1 LHLGLSVVE
10 QLEEIAPQPA
20 PENGELR
27 VVIGEFGRHLD
38 MLAEQLGASLS
49 EADRE
54 CVSVGESFHD
64 LAQAKNKIADVNC
77 DEPGRTVL
85 KHSCEQIGNSLHAA
99 VVALQYHD
107 RLAQQLAL
115 IRTGLTRLQELLHDQ
130 TGRSYNDWLESLRHV
145 ERLNR
150 IEQRRLGPDPDMG
163 QSDTAHRSAA
173 ANDSVELF

>member
-1 LHLGLSVVE
+1 MGE
-10 QLEEIAPQPA
+10 AQEEAATQPA
-20 PENGELR
+20 PETGELR

-64 LAQAKNKIADVNC
+64 LADAKNKIADVNC
-77 DEPGRTVL
+77 DEPVRTVL

-107 RLAQQLAL
+107 RLAQRLAL
-115 IRTGLTRLQELLHDQ
+115 IRTGLNRLQELLHDP
-130 TGRSYNDWLESLRHV
+130 TVRPYNDWLESLRHV
-145 ERLNR
+145 EQLNR
-150 IEQRRLGPDPDMG
+150 IEQRRLGPETDIG
-163 QSDTAHRSAA
+163 QSDVAHRSAA

>member
-1 LHLGLSVVE
+1 MKEMVT
-10 QLEEIAPQPA
+10 QPS
-20 PENGELR
+20 PENGDLG

-38 MLAEQLGASLS
+38 MLAEQLSASLS
-49 EADRE
+49 QADRE

-64 LAQAKNKIADVNC
+64 LANAKNRIADVSC

-115 IRTGLTRLQELLHDQ
+115 IRSGLNRLQELLHDR
-130 TGRSYNDWLESLRHV
+130 TGRSYSDWLESLRHV
-145 ERLNR
+145 EHLNR
-150 IEQRRLGPDPDMG
+150 IEQRRLGPNTDMG
-163 QSDTAHRSAA
+163 QGDAVHGGAA

>member
-1 LHLGLSVVE
+1 MVE
-10 QLEEIAPQPA
+10 QLDEIATPSA

-38 MLAEQLGASLS
+38 MLAEQLGSSLS

-64 LAQAKNKIADVNC
+64 LAEAKNTIADVNC
-77 DEPGRTVL
+77 DEPVRTVL

-107 RLAQQLAL
+107 RLSQRLAL
-115 IRTGLTRLQELLHDQ
+115 IRTGLNRLQELLHDP
-130 TGRSYNDWLESLRHV
+130 TVRPYNDWLESLRHV
-145 ERLNR
+145 EHLNR
-150 IEQRRLGPDPDMG
+150 IEQRRLGPETDVG
-163 QSDTAHRSAA
+163 SDAAHLSAA
-173 ANDSVELF
+173 ANDRVELF

>member
-1 LHLGLSVVE
+1 MGE
-10 QLEEIAPQPA
+10 QVKENAPLPA

-38 MLAEQLGASLS
+38 ILAEQLGASLS

-64 LAQAKNKIADVNC
+64 LADAKNKIADVLC
-77 DEPGRTVL
+77 DEPVRTVL
-85 KHSCEQIGNSLHAA
+85 KHSCDQIGTSLHAA

-107 RLAQQLAL
+107 RLAQRLAL
-115 IRTGLTRLQELLHDQ
+115 IRTGLNRLQDLLHDP
-130 TGRSYNDWLESLRHV
+130 TVRPYNDWLESLRHV
-145 ERLNR
+145 EQLNR
-150 IEQRRLGPDPDMG
+150 IEQRRLGPEAALGQNDPD
-163 QSDTAHRSAA
+163 HRTDA

>member
-1 LHLGLSVVE
+1 VVE

-64 LAQAKNKIADVNC
+64 LAQAKNQIADVNC

-85 KHSCEQIGNSLHAA
+85 KHSCEQIGISLHAA
-99 VVALQYHD
+99 VIALQYHD

-115 IRTGLTRLQELLHDQ
+115 IRTGLTRLQELLHDDQ

-145 ERLNR
+145 EHLNR

-163 QSDTAHRSAA
+163 QGAHRSAA

>member
-1 LHLGLSVVE
+1 MAE
-10 QLEEIAPQPA
+10 QLKEIATPPA

-38 MLAEQLGASLS
+38 MLAEQLGSSVS

-64 LAQAKNKIADVNC
+64 LAEAKNTIADVNC
-77 DEPGRTVL
+77 DEPVRTVL

-107 RLAQQLAL
+107 RLSTRLTL
-115 IRTGLTRLQELLHDQ
+115 IRTGLNRLQELLHDR
-130 TGRSYNDWLESLRHV
+130 TGRSYNDWLESL
-145 ERLNR
+145 
-150 IEQRRLGPDPDMG
+150 P
-163 QSDTAHRSAA
+163 
-173 ANDSVELF
+173 

>member
-1 LHLGLSVVE
+1 VVE
-10 QLEEIAPQPA
+10 QIKEMVTQPP
-20 PENGELR
+20 PENGDLG

-38 MLAEQLGASLS
+38 MLAEQLSASLS
-49 EADRE
+49 QAERE

-64 LAQAKNKIADVNC
+64 LANAKNRIADVSC

-115 IRTGLTRLQELLHDQ
+115 IRSGLNRLQELLHDR
-130 TGRSYNDWLESLRHV
+130 TGRSYSDWLESLRHV
-145 ERLNR
+145 EHLNR
-150 IEQRRLGPDPDMG
+150 IEQRRLGPNTDMG
-163 QSDTAHRSAA
+163 QGDAIHGAAA

>member
-1 LHLGLSVVE
+1 MAE
-10 QLEEIAPQPA
+10 QIKEMAPQPA

-64 LAQAKNKIADVNC
+64 LADAKNMIADVDC
-77 DEPGRTVL
+77 DEPIRTVL

-107 RLAQQLAL
+107 RLAQRLAL
-115 IRTGLTRLQELLHDQ
+115 IRTGLNRLQELLHDP
-130 TGRSYNDWLESLRHV
+130 TVRPYNDWLESLRHV
-145 ERLNR
+145 EHLNR
-150 IEQRRLGPDPDMG
+150 IEQRRLGPETDMR
-163 QSDTAHRSAA
+163 QSRAADRSAA

>member
-1 LHLGLSVVE
+1 MMVE
-10 QLEEIAPQPA
+10 QIKEIATQPA

-49 EADRE
+49 EADRD

-64 LAQAKNKIADVNC
+64 LADAKNKIAVVDC
-77 DEPGRTVL
+77 DEPARTFL

-107 RLAQQLAL
+107 RLAQRLAL
-115 IRTGLTRLQELLHDQ
+115 IRTGLNRLQELLHDP
-130 TGRSYNDWLESLRHV
+130 TVRPYNDWLESLRQV
-145 ERLNR
+145 EQLNR
-150 IEQRRLGPDPDMG
+150 IEQSRLGPEAQLG
-163 QSDTAHRSAA
+163 RSTAERSAA
-173 ANDSVELF
+173 ASDAVELF

>member
-1 LHLGLSVVE
+1 MTE
-10 QLEEIAPQPA
+10 QHKEIATLPA

-64 LAQAKNKIADVNC
+64 LADAKNKIADVLC
-77 DEPGRTVL
+77 EEPVRTVL
-85 KHSCEQIGNSLHAA
+85 QNSCQQIGNSLHAA

-107 RLAQQLAL
+107 RLAQRLAL
-115 IRTGLTRLQELLHDQ
+115 IRTGLNRLQELLHDP
-130 TGRSYNDWLESLRHV
+130 TVRPYNDWLESLRHV
-145 ERLNR
+145 EHLNR
-150 IEQRRLGPDPDMG
+150 IEQRRLGPESDVG
-163 QSDTAHRSAA
+163 QSDSAHLSAV

>member
-1 LHLGLSVVE
+1 MVE
-10 QLEEIAPQPA
+10 ESQEIAAQPA

-64 LAQAKNKIADVNC
+64 LAEAKNKIADVNC
-77 DEPGRTVL
+77 DEPVRTVL
-85 KHSCEQIGNSLHAA
+85 KHSCQQIGNSLHAA

-107 RLAQQLAL
+107 RLSQRLAL
-115 IRTGLTRLQELLHDQ
+115 IRTGLNRLQELLHDP
-130 TGRSYNDWLESLRHV
+130 TVRPYNDWLESLRQV
-145 ERLNR
+145 EHLNR
-150 IEQRRLGPDPDMG
+150 IEQSRLGPEAQLG
-163 QSDTAHRSAA
+163 RSIAERSVAASDA
-173 ANDSVELF
+173 VELF